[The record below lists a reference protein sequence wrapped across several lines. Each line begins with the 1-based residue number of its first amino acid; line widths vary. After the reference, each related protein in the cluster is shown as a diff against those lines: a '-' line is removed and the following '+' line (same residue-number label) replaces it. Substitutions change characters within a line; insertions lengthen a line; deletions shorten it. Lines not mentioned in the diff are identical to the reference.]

1 MTEIEADGT
10 DSSKSRVAAF
20 LKFVGLL
27 IFFGAVGLAA
37 TGFYAAGRWLILD
50 EPLSRADVIV
60 VLSGSMPYRAEE
72 AANVFRMGYAPEV
85 WLTRAESPASELEQM
100 GIHYVSDEEYDRA
113 VLIHKGVPDQAI
125 RVLPET
131 IVDTLQEVDEIAREM
146 RRDGKTSV
154 IIVTSP
160 EHTRRVK
167 TIWRKR
173 IDDSLRLYVHPAPQD
188 PFDKDHW
195 WRNTRDAFAV
205 AREYMGL
212 INAWAGFPVQPHS
225 H

>member
-1 MTEIEADGT
+1 LRLA
-10 DSSKSRVAAF
+10 
-20 LKFVGLL
+20 GLFAL
-27 IFFGAVGLAA
+27 LVVIAGAVICFRGAA
-37 TGFYAAGRWLILD
+37 HWLIRED
-50 EPLSRADVIV
+50 PLGRADAIV

-85 WLTRAESPASELEQM
+85 WLTRAESPASELEEM
-100 GIHYVSDEEYDRA
+100 GIRYVGDEEYNRE
-113 VLIHKGVPDQAI
+113 VLIHRGVPDQAI
-125 RVLPET
+125 RVLPDT
-131 IVDTLQEVDEIAREM
+131 IIDTLQEVDDIAREA
-146 RRDGKTSV
+146 RHEGKTSV
-154 IIVTSP
+154 LIVTSP

-173 IDDSLRLYVHPAPQD
+173 IGENPKLLIHGAPQD

-195 WRNTRDAFAV
+195 WRNTRDTLSV

-212 INAWAGFPVQPHS
+212 MNAWAGFLVKPHS